1 MANDH
6 LKPNPRLRKEIL
18 QDDVIIVEDREL
30 RRKHTQTLKAIEA
43 YYEKWLETVCGKQ
56 IWAILDTLATV
67 ENELASRRKKGK
79 AGE

>member
-18 QDDVIIVEDREL
+18 QDDVIIIADKEL
-30 RRKHTQTLKAIEA
+30 RRKHTVTLKAMEA

-67 ENELASRRKKGK
+67 ESEIASRRQGKKS
-79 AGE
+79 GE

>member
-18 QDDVIIVEDREL
+18 QDDVIIISDPEL
-30 RRKHTQTLKAIEA
+30 RRKHTPTLKAMEA

-67 ENELASRRKKGK
+67 ESELASRRRGK
-79 AGE
+79 QSGE